1 MVGVGSRFS
10 ILFTFQKSLQETNLL
25 WSTRTF
31 VREENNIICWRYLVL
46 KHCGGVTYNIN
57 LSERKKMLDIQ
68 DDLNLFMFYDNKQE
82 NEVVNMMHH
91 DKFSETL
98 LKALDL
104 FQLRFVYLYLLLRII
119 KCTQN

>member
-1 MVGVGSRFS
+1 
-10 ILFTFQKSLQETNLL
+10 
-25 WSTRTF
+25 
-31 VREENNIICWRYLVL
+31 
-46 KHCGGVTYNIN
+46 
-57 LSERKKMLDIQ
+57 MLDIQ

-91 DKFSETL
+91 DKLSETL